1 MKVCQHVISK
11 ENDQAR
17 LQTSR
22 LAPAIFTIE
31 LDYNN
36 GVNFRE
42 DQGWIQSKNEKNID
56 HQSEFGEDQSI

>member
-42 DQGWIQSKNEKNID
+42 DEGWIQSENEKNID
-56 HQSEFGEDQSI
+56 HQLEIGLG

>member
-42 DQGWIQSKNEKNID
+42 DEGWIQSENEKNID
-56 HQSEFGEDQSI
+56 HQLEIGVDQSI

>member
-1 MKVCQHVISK
+1 MKVCQHVNSK

-42 DQGWIQSKNEKNID
+42 DEGWIQSENEKNID
-56 HQSEFGEDQSI
+56 HQLEIGLG

>member
-17 LQTSR
+17 LQTSC

-42 DQGWIQSKNEKNID
+42 DEGWIQSENEKNID
-56 HQSEFGEDQSI
+56 HQLEIGLG

>member
-42 DQGWIQSKNEKNID
+42 DQGWIQSENEKNID
-56 HQSEFGEDQSI
+56 HQLEIGL